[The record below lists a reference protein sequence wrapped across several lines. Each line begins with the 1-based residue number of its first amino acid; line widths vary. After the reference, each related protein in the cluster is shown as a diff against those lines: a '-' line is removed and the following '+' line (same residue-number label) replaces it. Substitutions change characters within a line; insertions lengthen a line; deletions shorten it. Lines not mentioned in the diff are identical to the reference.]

1 MVVPIIVSAPGSE
14 DHAARLG
21 KQLNVPVAEL
31 EVRRFPDG
39 EFYCRLHSDMRGRD
53 VIVVSTLDNPTD
65 KFLLVAFLAETA
77 RDLGAKRVGLVA
89 PYLSF
94 MRQDIRFHP
103 GEGIT
108 SVYFAKLMSSL
119 VDWLVTVDPH
129 LHRHPSLAPLYKI
142 PTAIARAAP
151 AIGAWVKANVAS
163 PILIGP
169 DAESAQ
175 WVSVVAKEIGAPH
188 VVLEKIR
195 RGDRDVSISQPNV
208 VWGERTPVIIDD
220 IISTGRTMLGAVE
233 QVVAQGAPAPICI
246 GIHAVF
252 ADAVQETLMAA
263 GASSVISCNTI
274 KHGTNAICVSQAVAD
289 TTRALMRAN

>member
-1 MVVPIIVSAPGSE
+1 MPIIVSAPGSE

-39 EFYCRLHSDMRGRD
+39 EFYCRLHSDVRDRD

-108 SVYFAKLMSSL
+108 SVYFAKMMST
-119 VDWLVTVDPH
+119 VFDWLVTVDPH
-129 LHRHPSLAPLYKI
+129 LHRHPTLTPPYKI

-151 AIGAWVKANVAS
+151 AIGAWIKANVAD

-169 DAESAQ
+169 DAESVQ
-175 WVSVVAKEIGAPH
+175 WVSVAAEAIGAPH
-188 VVLEKIR
+188 LVLEKIR
-195 RGDRDVSISQPNV
+195 RGDRDVSISRPNV
-208 VWGERTPVIIDD
+208 MWGERTPVILDD

-233 QVVAQGAPAPICI
+233 QVVAQGARAPICI

-252 ADAVQETLMAA
+252 ADAVQENLMTA
-263 GASSVISCNTI
+263 GASAVISCNTI
-274 KHGTNAICVSQAVAD
+274 KHGTNAICVSQALAE
-289 TTRALMRAN
+289 TTRALMQAS